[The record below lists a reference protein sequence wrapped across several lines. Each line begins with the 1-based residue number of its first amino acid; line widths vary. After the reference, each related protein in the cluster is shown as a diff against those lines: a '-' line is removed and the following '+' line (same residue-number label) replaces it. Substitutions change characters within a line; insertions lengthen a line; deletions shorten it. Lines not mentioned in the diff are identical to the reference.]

1 MLIIYGGQGEKNQK
15 LGEKKSMV
23 HVYEIEFY
31 DIFFLV
37 LVLFLFFFL
46 KLPAKNITWNS
57 IRVIGIT
64 IYNTI

>member
-1 MLIIYGGQGEKNQK
+1 MGDRGKKSETRGEK
-15 LGEKKSMV
+15 KKSMV
-23 HVYEIEFY
+23 H

-46 KLPAKNITWNS
+46 KLPAKNMTWNS

>member
-1 MLIIYGGQGEKNQK
+1 MGDRGKKIRNSGR
-15 LGEKKSMV
+15 KKSMV

-46 KLPAKNITWNS
+46 KLPAKNMTWNS

>member
-1 MLIIYGGQGEKNQK
+1 MGDRGKKIRKSGR
-15 LGEKKSMV
+15 KKSMV
-23 HVYEIEFY
+23 YVYEIEFY

-46 KLPAKNITWNS
+46 KLPAKNMAWNS

>member
-1 MLIIYGGQGEKNQK
+1 MGDREKK
-15 LGEKKSMV
+15 SETRGEKKSMV
-23 HVYEIEFY
+23 HVYEIGFY
-31 DIFFLV
+31 DIFFLF

-46 KLPAKNITWNS
+46 KLPAKNMTWNS

>member
-1 MLIIYGGQGEKNQK
+1 MGDRGKKNQK
-15 LGEKKSMV
+15 VGEKKSMV
-23 HVYEIEFY
+23 YVYEIEFY

-46 KLPAKNITWNS
+46 KLPAKNMTWNS